1 MSAAARAE
9 KLQIDAGASSILTMK
24 TTVSEITSNVTIPLP
39 GYAVMNV
46 LHAGSGPEAA
56 VADCVGDLYAAA
68 SGERNWETALGR
80 LGRMLGSTSGILFI
94 DDPAHADVDLL
105 ALPGWSAA
113 AVALY
118 ATRYRSLDPYAAFA
132 RRNPAAACLLGHEM
146 VDPDQL
152 RNSEIWVDF
161 GSRHL
166 PAFHFIGVIAPL
178 ERGRGGR
185 LAWHRPQDA
194 PAFGE
199 GERELMHRL
208 LPHLQRTLQLRDRL
222 QPTGLALRARA
233 FDQVAL
239 PLLVL
244 GPTGAVLAINPA
256 GERACRS
263 GAIRLDRSGLHA
275 ADGADDRRL
284 QRVIHDA
291 ASGGA
296 GGGLLLRSHGG
307 HHVCAVL
314 VCRMPDTRMFAG
326 IPTVATGRAGA
337 CVLVTIRILAPRRP
351 ADPGRLCDLF
361 GLSAV
366 EAQVACAIAA
376 GASVAAVAGSRRTSP
391 LTVRAQIRAILLK
404 TGSENLRDLVAI
416 VSEIEASTADRGAS

>member
-1 MSAAARAE
+1 
-9 KLQIDAGASSILTMK
+9 
-24 TTVSEITSNVTIPLP
+24 
-39 GYAVMNV
+39 MNV
-46 LHAGSGPEAA
+46 RHAGSAPEALL
-56 VADCVGDLYAAA
+56 ADLVGDLYAAA
-68 SGERNWETALGR
+68 SGERDWETALTP
-80 LGRMLGSTSGILFI
+80 LGRMLGGTSGILFV
-94 DDPAHADVDLL
+94 DDPAGADVDLL

-118 ATRYRSLDPYAAFA
+118 AARYRSLDPYTAFA
-132 RRNPAAACLLGHEM
+132 RRNPEAACLLGHEM

-152 RNSEIWVDF
+152 RRSEIWVDF
-161 GSRHL
+161 GSRHF

-178 ERGRGGR
+178 EGGRGGR

-199 GERELMHRL
+199 GERGLMHRL
-208 LPHLQRTLQLRDRL
+208 LPHLQRALQLRDRL
-222 QPTGLALRARA
+222 QPSGLALRARA

-244 GPTGAVLAINPA
+244 GPTGTVLAINPA

-263 GAIRLDRSGLHA
+263 GAIRLDRGGLHA

-284 QRVIHDA
+284 QLAVHDA
-291 ASGGA
+291 GTGGP
-296 GGGLLLRSHGG
+296 GGGLLLRSPRSDQ
-307 HHVCAVL
+307 VCAVL

-326 IPTVATGRAGA
+326 IAAVATGRAGA
-337 CVLVTIRILAPRRP
+337 CVLVTVRILSPRRP
-351 ADPGRLCDLF
+351 ADPGRLCELF
-361 GLSAV
+361 RLSAV

-391 LTVRAQIRAILLK
+391 LTVRAQIRAILSK

-416 VSEIEASTADRGAS
+416 IAEIEGSTPDRGGS